1 MQTAGWQVGRGT
13 FVVLVL
19 ILALLTAC
27 AEQGSSA
34 RRGVT
39 PSPSPRP
46 IDMIPAIGE
55 APPVE
60 GMPNVVQSQREELI
74 INEDG
79 ELGPESVNFDPGG
92 SVEIVVSNLSEND
105 VSLGI
110 NLGGGST
117 AFNLPGS
124 TQQGSTV
131 TFTRQSIFVTYDDEG
146 TYEIVCLGGCK
157 GTVSVVVGAGE
168 AEAAEPT
175 EEAAEPTE
183 EAAEPTEE
191 AAEPTEEAAE
201 PTEEAAEPTEEAA
214 EPTAMPMATPVVAPT
229 ITPTMAAA
237 PATPTAAPVSP
248 TMAPTEEAAPEA
260 AAPEAAVPE
269 VAVSGDAEAGKALF
283 NQPVFQSSSGIA
295 SGCYTCH
302 YVEASRGNFTGP
314 NLAGVGS
321 RAATTVSGQ
330 SAAEYLHNSIVK
342 PNDYVVEGF
351 VAGLMPQNY
360 GEVLTEE
367 QINDLVAYLLTL
379 Q

>member
-1 MQTAGWQVGRGT
+1 MHRAGWQVGRGT

-19 ILALLTAC
+19 MLALLTAC
-27 AEQGSSA
+27 AEQGMSG
-34 RRGVT
+34 RRGLT
-39 PSPSPRP
+39 PSPTPRP
-46 IDMIPAIGE
+46 IDTIPGIGE

-60 GMPNVVQSQREELI
+60 GMPNVVQAQREELI

-79 ELGPESVNFDPGG
+79 ELGPESVNFDPGV

-131 TFTRQSIFVTYDDEG
+131 TFTRQSIFVTYDDAG

-157 GTVSVVVGAGE
+157 GTVNVVVGEGE
-168 AEAAEPT
+168 AEPAEGEDLITEPTEEAAAPT
-175 EEAAEPTE
+175 EEAAEPMAT
-183 EAAEPTEE
+183 AA
-191 AAEPTEEAAE
+191 
-201 PTEEAAEPTEEAA
+201 
-214 EPTAMPMATPVVAPT
+214 PMATAVVAPT
-229 ITPTMAAA
+229 ITPTTAAA
-237 PATPTAAPVSP
+237 PAAPTVAATATATTVAATATATTVAPTAQA
-248 TMAPTEEAAPEA
+248 TAAATPEA
-260 AAPEAAVPE
+260 AAPSDTGSEPAI
-269 VAVSGDAEAGKALF
+269 SGDAEAGKALF

-321 RAATTVSGQ
+321 RAATTVSGL
-330 SAAEYLHNSIVK
+330 SAAEYLYNSIVN

-360 GEVLTEE
+360 GEVLTQE
-367 QINDLVAYLLTL
+367 QIDNLVAYLLTL
-379 Q
+379 K